1 MASNPIVLTSNL
13 IPDLKPNIG
22 ALANVYTNP
31 DPVRRDPTIENEDGT
46 FTIPTYQRTVID
58 IPDDFDWSM
67 YGRAGPTLR
76 YFNRVR
82 TGEIEYDPN
91 NDVVDE
97 STLGGDDGDG
107 DGGGSGRPTEAEMI
121 KQELI
126 SLGKDLAAGYGGQ
139 IGRAVAANVT
149 SDLISNPADGFD
161 LGDISEGF
169 SDLSSEFKPT
179 NILYS
184 PKEGVGSKF
193 KYSPETKN
201 AQNLTRGGPIS
212 AEEVANLEAKI
223 PKLNETIN
231 ATPETQTDI
240 ALRDDAIAKKAEI
253 EKRIKPLTGT
263 GVTGG
268 FEGYLSGVGD
278 RSGFG
283 RDAEGNMS
291 AAGRSN
297 IYGAAGTGLATV
309 AGNLIAGRNLKD
321 SAKAGI
327 KSGLTTYA
335 LGTLIP
341 GGFGTFLGAFLG
353 GRVICNELMRQ
364 GIMTRKQVVLDYKFT
379 EDYLTPQH
387 VAGYHVWAV
396 WMVRQMRKGRL
407 VNFWKHVAGHRANE
421 IAYIYGDRD
430 KPDYLGKVYRKI
442 LEPICW
448 SIGFFCKKT
457 DWTVLY
463 KQKEV

>member
-1 MASNPIVLTSNL
+1 MARPIVLTSNL
-13 IPDLKPNIG
+13 IPSGNQNIG
-22 ALANVYTNP
+22 ALSNVYTNP
-31 DPVRRDPTIENEDGT
+31 DAVRRDPTIENQDGT

-58 IPDDFDWSM
+58 IPDDFDFSM

-91 NDVVDE
+91 NDVVDL
-97 STLGGDDGDG
+97 STLTD
-107 DGGGSGRPTEAEMI
+107 PTDPNAPTLPSEAEMI
-121 KQELI
+121 RQELI
-126 SLGKDLAAGYGGQ
+126 GVGTQLAAGVGGQ
-139 IGRAVAANVT
+139 IGRAYASTGDMGSALDAYTGQDEFKDFLFPSGDGATAKVPFSSDSGRFALKNLNENIDKGNFKTALSSDNPLKSAAYKAEMASLEGQRTPATTNVVDKAQ
-149 SDLISNPADGFD
+149 SDLKTS
-161 LGDISEGF
+161 L
-169 SDLSSEFKPT
+169 
-179 NILYS
+179 
-184 PKEGVGSKF
+184 
-193 KYSPETKN
+193 
-201 AQNLTRGGPIS
+201 Q
-212 AEEVANLEAKI
+212 
-223 PKLNETIN
+223 
-231 ATPETQTDI
+231 
-240 ALRDDAIAKKAEI
+240 
-253 EKRIKPLTGT
+253 
-263 GVTGG
+263 GVTGNKETN
-268 FEGYLSGVGD
+268 FLSGFKD
-278 RSGFG
+278 RGSSFG
-283 RDAEGNMS
+283 ENAT
-291 AAGRSN
+291 AAGRAN
-297 IYGAAGTGLATV
+297 LYGSAGAGLATV
-309 AGNLIAGRNLKD
+309 AANLIAGKNLKE
-321 SAKAGI
+321 SVKTGAKVGAG
-327 KSGLTTYA
+327 TYV
-335 LGTLIP
+335 GTLI
-341 GGFGTFLGAFLG
+341 GGPIGGLIGGVLG

-430 KPDYLGKVYRKI
+430 KPDYLGKIYRKI